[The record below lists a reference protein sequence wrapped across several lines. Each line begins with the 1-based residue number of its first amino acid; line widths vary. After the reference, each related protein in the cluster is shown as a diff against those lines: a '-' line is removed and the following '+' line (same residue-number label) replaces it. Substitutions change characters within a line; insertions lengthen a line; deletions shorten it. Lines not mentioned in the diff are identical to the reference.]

1 MAIVDK
7 ISIREEVDRIKR
19 EFEQLCLD
27 DTVSKDL
34 RVVMNSLL
42 VVVELILSVFLE
54 KKTRKN
60 SKNSSIPSS
69 QTEKDETAKMPSRV
83 NGRGKNVSGE
93 VNNTRVKESI
103 TIARVLT
110 CDICG
115 AALDE
120 IPCCRHERRTKIDI
134 VFEKVIE
141 HIDAE
146 VKHCPNCEKT
156 VKGAFPQ
163 NMPGKLQYGNGLRAF
178 AIHLIVSQM
187 VALNRVQ
194 KQIAAM
200 IGAVI
205 SEASL
210 LKFVWRLHQALEQ
223 WETEAIESL
232 LQAPSVHVD
241 ETSFRVEGKN
251 HWIHVYSSGE
261 TTLKLLHRKRGKE
274 AIIGLN
280 IIPRYGG
287 VIIHDCWASY
297 LSYDH
302 CGHGLCGSH
311 LLREL
316 TFIVD
321 SNGYRWARNM
331 KRLLKETCRIVAKR
345 EEKCLSEKEYANL
358 QKRYRNILT
367 RAGKELPDIPPKPK
381 GKRGKMAKSDAHN
394 LCDRFKK
401 HETAVL
407 LFAKESYVP
416 FTNNRAERDLRM
428 AKVKQKISGCFRRE
442 RYAHAYCRISSY
454 LQTMA
459 NQGVNPLVAIQ
470 MVLVGKYQDKS

>member
-34 RVVMNSLL
+34 QVVMNSLL